1 MGSLD
6 LRQTGGI
13 AGLRRRTVFAG
24 LILVLGI
31 SASTAALASKR
42 TISFYSLNTR
52 ESLTVTYKRDGR
64 YIPRAMRK
72 LNYILRDWRANKS
85 TRMDPKVIDL
95 VWELHKELRS
105 RKPIHLVSGYRSPK
119 TNAMRRRQSRGVAK
133 HSRHIRGQAIDLYFP
148 DVSIK
153 VLRESALIKQRG
165 GVGYYPR
172 SHVPFVHIDTG
183 NVRHWPRMRPAAYAS
198 LLRRGNS
205 YIRTAA
211 RKRRAPTGR
220 ERAARLRIASAM
232 PTSPIR
238 SRQRSTK
245 RDNQPQNTP
254 RPFPMLALKNPPI
267 PKRKPIL
274 VALNMAPR
282 GESWLT
288 PSGAPGV
295 KTQTRIVAS
304 AASMTSPAAS
314 TWEAVKRGFHRGAD
328 TLMAFAGKKPTT
340 AAKRT
345 TVIKKSSDPMRLA
358 PMRLAKVKTGPETVK
373 IVNSSRDQMTT
384 AQIHRPNAPAK
395 PAIQPQTTAEPL
407 LMASIKSQH
416 VWSATPL
423 NVAALMRTP
432 AQMDSPTFSGTL
444 FGKVEKAVFT
454 LAPQQI
460 ASADP
465 AASEALVTGSTR
477 RVVKAAAS
485 KRSWISRLFSDWGL
499 TRPANAQTN
508 TTRNASAEN

>member
-1 MGSLD
+1 M
-6 LRQTGGI
+6 
-13 AGLRRRTVFAG
+13 
-24 LILVLGI
+24 GI
-31 SASTAALASKR
+31 SVSTATLASKR

-72 LNYILRDWRANKS
+72 LNYILRDWRANKT

-105 RKPIHLVSGYRSPK
+105 NKPIHLVSGYRSPK

-183 NVRHWPRMRPAAYAS
+183 NVRHWPRMPAAAYAS
-198 LLRRGNS
+198 LLRRGKG
-205 YIRTAA
+205 YIRMAA

-232 PTSPIR
+232 PASPIR
-238 SRQRSTK
+238 SRQRGTK
-245 RDNQPQNTP
+245 RNNRPENTP
-254 RPFPMLALKNPPI
+254 RPFPALALKNPPI

-295 KTQTRIVAS
+295 KIQTRIVAS
-304 AASMTSPAAS
+304 AASITRPASS

-328 TLMAFAGKKPTT
+328 TLMAFAGKPVPVP
-340 AAKRT
+340 AKRT
-345 TVIKKSSDPMRLA
+345 TVRKKSSDPMRLA
-358 PMRLAKVKTGPETVK
+358 KASPGPETAR
-373 IVNSSRDQMTT
+373 IINSFRNQVTT
-384 AQIHRPNAPAK
+384 ARIHRPSTTAK
-395 PAIQPQTTAEPL
+395 PAIRPETVSANPL
-407 LMASIKSQH
+407 LMASIKPHH

-423 NVAALMRTP
+423 SVASLMRAPVQFGSP
-432 AQMDSPTFSGTL
+432 AFSGTL
-444 FGKVEKAVFT
+444 FGKLEKAVFT

-460 ASADP
+460 ASARP
-465 AASEALVTGSTR
+465 AASRTLVTGSTR
-477 RVVKAAAS
+477 RRIKAAPS
-485 KRSWISRLFSDWGL
+485 KRGWISRLFSDWGL
-499 TRPANAQTN
+499 TRPANAKTN
-508 TTRNASAEN
+508 TTRNASVEN

>member
-1 MGSLD
+1 M
-6 LRQTGGI
+6 
-13 AGLRRRTVFAG
+13 
-24 LILVLGI
+24 GI
-31 SASTAALASKR
+31 SVSTAALASKR

-72 LNYILRDWRANKS
+72 LNYILRDWRANKT

-105 RKPIHLVSGYRSPK
+105 NKPIHLVSGYRSPK

-183 NVRHWPRMRPAAYAS
+183 NVRHWPRMPAAAYAS
-198 LLRRGNS
+198 LLRRGKS
-205 YIRTAA
+205 YIRMAA
-211 RKRRAPTGR
+211 RKRHAPTGR

-232 PTSPIR
+232 PASPVR
-238 SRQRSTK
+238 SRLRSTK
-245 RDNQPQNTP
+245 RDKQPQNTP
-254 RPFPMLALKNPPI
+254 RPFPVLAVKNPPI

-304 AASMTSPAAS
+304 VASMAKPASS
-314 TWEAVKRGFHRGAD
+314 TWEAVKRGFHKGAD
-328 TLMAFAGKKPTT
+328 TLMAFAGKPLATP
-340 AAKRT
+340 AKRT
-345 TVIKKSSDPMRLA
+345 TVKKKSPGS
-358 PMRLAKVKTGPETVK
+358 MRLAKAETGPETARV
-373 IVNSSRDQMTT
+373 INSSRNQMTT
-384 AQIHRPNAPAK
+384 AQIRRSNTAVQQAYRPETSPAD
-395 PAIQPQTTAEPL
+395 PL
-407 LMASIKSQH
+407 LMASIKPQH
-416 VWSATPL
+416 VWSATPV
-423 NVAALMRTP
+423 NVASLMHAPVQLGSP
-432 AQMDSPTFSGTL
+432 AFSGTL
-444 FGKVEKAVFT
+444 FGKVEKAVFS

-460 ASADP
+460 ASAQATGSQP
-465 AASEALVTGSTR
+465 LVTGSTR
-477 RVVKAAAS
+477 RIVKAAPS

-499 TRPANAQTN
+499 TRPANAKTN
-508 TTRNASAEN
+508 ATRNASVEN

>member
-1 MGSLD
+1 MHGK
-6 LRQTGGI
+6 
-13 AGLRRRTVFAG
+13 AVFAG

-31 SASTAALASKR
+31 SASSAALASKR

-72 LNYILRDWRANKS
+72 LNYILRDWRANK
-85 TRMDPKVIDL
+85 TTHMDPKVIDL
-95 VWELHKELRS
+95 VWELHRELRS

-148 DVSIK
+148 DVALK

-172 SHVPFVHIDTG
+172 SHIPFVHIDTG
-183 NVRHWPRMRPAAYAS
+183 NVRHWPRMPAAAYAS
-198 LLRRGNS
+198 LIRRGNS

-211 RKRRAPTGR
+211 RRRPAQTRR
-220 ERAARLRIASAM
+220 ERAARLRVARAMPASA
-232 PTSPIR
+232 IR
-238 SRQRSTK
+238 ISRRSTEPV
-245 RDNQPQNTP
+245 NEPGNPPAAP
-254 RPFPMLALKNPPI
+254 RPFPVLALKNPPI

-288 PSGAPGV
+288 PSGAPGT

-304 AASMTSPAAS
+304 AASMTRPASS
-314 TWEAVKRGFHRGAD
+314 TWEAVKRGFYKGAD
-328 TLMAFAGKKPTT
+328 TLMAFAGKKP
-340 AAKRT
+340 AKSVKRT
-345 TVIKKSSDPMRLA
+345 TVIRKSTG
-358 PMRLAKVKTGPETVK
+358 PMRLAKADIGPETTK
-373 IVNSSRDQMTT
+373 IVNSPRNQMTT
-384 AQIHRPNAPAK
+384 ARIRQRNEIPAK
-395 PAIQPQTTAEPL
+395 PAARPRSAADPL
-407 LMASIKSQH
+407 LMASIKPHH

-432 AQMDSPTFSGTL
+432 VSMDSPAFSGTL
-444 FGKVEKAVFT
+444 FGKVEKATFT

-460 ASADP
+460 ASAEP
-465 AASEALVTGSTR
+465 ASSGALVTGSTR
-477 RVVKAAAS
+477 RVVKAATN

-499 TRPANAQTN
+499 TRPANAKTN